1 MSEMNSNQSINK
13 GFAADHARRAKALK
27 ILKVIED
34 AGKAGN
40 SSLKLLDIGTGNGS
54 IAFYLAQYFDVTSVD
69 VVDQRRESEGYS
81 FCPLDG
87 ERLPF
92 DAQSFDIVISNH
104 VIEHVADADVHLAE
118 IGRVLKPNGLVY
130 LATPN
135 RLWPWEVHYRVPLLQ
150 YLPQP
155 WFMRVLKFLNRYH
168 EELQLLSWFSL
179 KAKAGRYFTIRPVSD
194 AVCKWPKRYYLNVN
208 DRNARILAWVPL
220 AVFRGLV
227 WIHPTLI
234 AVLRPKSGRSG

>member
-1 MSEMNSNQSINK
+1 MNSNQSINK

-40 SSLKLLDIGTGNGS
+40 TSLKLLDIGNAAISSLSSFADFRVWGMPAEERRKPIHGGLAAAPCCRHPRQAYPTPFLISKLGIAAGNGS

-69 VVDQRRESEGYS
+69 FVDQRSESEGYS

-118 IGRVLKPNGLVY
+118 IGRVLKPDGLVY

-135 RLWPWEVHYRVPLLQ
+135 RLWPWEVHYRVLLLQ
-150 YLPQP
+150 YLPQ
-155 WFMRVLKFLNRYH
+155 
-168 EELQLLSWFSL
+168 ELRDMLGYNYCL
-179 KAKAGRYFTIRPVSD
+179 IR
-194 AVCKWPKRYYLNVN
+194 
-208 DRNARILAWVPL
+208 LALHRAETTPNN
-220 AVFRGLV
+220 
-227 WIHPTLI
+227 
-234 AVLRPKSGRSG
+234 KQ